1 MLHIYGIY
9 GSFFS
14 WVDRPTSASFCTSP
28 IQRDHMYVWRYG
40 DDLQM
45 GERFPTRRGEARAGD
60 RGWHAS
66 MASIL
71 RRSTNRAT
79 ALGISSVVCLE
90 LASLRDWFTVL

>member
-45 GERFPTRRGEARAGD
+45 GERFPTRRGEASWGPWVACKHGIHSAQVHQPGHSAWD
-60 RGWHAS
+60 FF
-66 MASIL
+66 
-71 RRSTNRAT
+71 RRLFGAC
-79 ALGISSVVCLE
+79 V
-90 LASLRDWFTVL
+90 LA